1 MGRKAKQIIL
11 EEEQYETLKMWQ
23 RSGKTEQRLAQRAKI
38 ILLSSQGKSLKEI
51 SGQVGLSWQ
60 NCLKWRSR
68 FQKEGIEGLRDKAGR
83 GRLAVIDPE
92 RKTSLIA
99 LACSEPPSGNT
110 TWSCRKLAKE
120 TGLGVTTVHRI
131 LNEGQ
136 IKPHKV
142 KYWCGRSTDP
152 EFQQKQAAIIGLY
165 MDPPDNAVV
174 LAVDEKSQIQ
184 VLDRTQPMLPMK
196 EGKPKRLTTSYK
208 RHGTTCLLAAL
219 AVHDGDI
226 QGRCVEKHTHE
237 EFLSFLKNL
246 YRRYPKKA
254 LHIIADNFSAHKHEK
269 VKAWVSSKRR
279 LTLHFTPTYSS
290 WLNQVEI
297 WFNIFSRDVLK
308 GGVWHSKKE
317 LVNQI
322 MDYIKYY
329 NKNRAKPF
337 KWTYTGKPL
346 VA

>member
-11 EEEQYETLKMWQ
+11 EEEQYETLKMWE

-38 ILLSSQGKSLKEI
+38 ILLSSLGKSVKEI

-68 FQKEGIEGLRDKAGR
+68 FQEKGIEGLRDKAGR
-83 GRLAVIDPE
+83 GRMAVIDP
-92 RKTSLIA
+92 KKKISLIA
-99 LACSEPPSGNT
+99 LACSEPPKGNT

-120 TGLGVTTVHRI
+120 TGLGVTTIHRI
-131 LNEGQ
+131 LKEGQ

-152 EFQQKQAAIIGLY
+152 EFEEKQAAIIGLY
-165 MDPPDNAVV
+165 LNPPDNAVV

-184 VLDRTQPMLPMK
+184 ALDRTQPMLPMK
-196 EGKPKRLTTSYK
+196 EGKPKRLTASYK

-219 AVHDGDI
+219 AVHEGNV
-226 QGRCVEKHTHE
+226 QGRCVERHTNE

-246 YRRYPKKA
+246 YRRYPKKD
-254 LHIIADNFSAHKHEK
+254 LHIIVDNFSAHKHK
-269 VKAWVSSKRR
+269 NVMAWVNSKRR
-279 LTLHFTPTYSS
+279 LTFHFTPTYSS

-317 LVNQI
+317 LINQI

-329 NKNRAKPF
+329 NENRAKPF
-337 KWTYTGKPL
+337 RWTYTGKPL